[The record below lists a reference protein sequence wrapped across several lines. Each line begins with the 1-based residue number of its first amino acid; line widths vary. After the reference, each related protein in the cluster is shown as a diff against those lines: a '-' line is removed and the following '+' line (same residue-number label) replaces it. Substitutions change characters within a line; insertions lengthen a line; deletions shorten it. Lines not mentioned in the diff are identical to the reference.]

1 MKIKFNYVILLST
14 GFLRILI
21 FKLEMILIDNK
32 QGCEWD
38 EESETHGKKIAR
50 LFWNQKVTNLVQPF

>member
-32 QGCEWD
+32 QEWEWD
-38 EESETHGKKIAR
+38 EERETHGKRKSMFV
-50 LFWNQKVTNLVQPF
+50 LQSKSY